1 MDAAHIKLLQR
12 MPVFGA
18 VNDETLR
25 FILEGSTTLTVPEG
39 EDFFREGDPAEAF
52 YVLESGRVEVLRD
65 YEGGDF
71 LLTELGPGDCFGEMA
86 LIECRNR
93 NATVRAAEDCAALR
107 VPLEVLQGLTE
118 RDLEQFAL
126 IQMNLAREM
135 SRRLRDAAQQLF
147 EAKVAAKEFGGDYRW
162 YLA

>member
-39 EDFFREGDPAEAF
+39 EEFFREGDPAEAF

-86 LIECRNR
+86 LIECAPRS
-93 NATVRAAEDCAALR
+93 AAVKALE
-107 VPLEVLQGLTE
+107 PCTALEIGLGVLHALYE
-118 RDLEQFAL
+118 HDLEQFVL
-126 IQMNLAREM
+126 IQMNLAREV
-135 SRRLRDAAQQLF
+135 SRRLRGAAEQLF
-147 EAKVAAKEFGGDYRW
+147 TAKVVASEIGGNYRW
-162 YLA
+162 YLL